1 MEDRETTRRTGD
13 CRIKLAPDMLARL
26 EELAKSYGFP
36 VATMAAVA
44 VAEWVNGKEQQA
56 KNQRMMLLDVGR
68 QVGGQLGELFQAMAD
83 SPDALAQADTVAS
96 SLAEQIR
103 GSKPAPTASGV

>member
-1 MEDRETTRRTGD
+1 MEDREVTRRTGD

-26 EELAKSYGFP
+26 EELARAYGFP

-56 KNQRMMLLDVGR
+56 RNQRMMLLDVGR
-68 QVGGQLGELFQAMAD
+68 QVGGRLGELFQSVAD
-83 SPDALAQADTVAS
+83 SPEAQASFDRIAQD
-96 SLAEQIR
+96 LAVQ
-103 GSKPAPTASGV
+103 GGVKPPPSAPEV

>member
-1 MEDRETTRRTGD
+1 MEEKEQTRRTGD

-26 EELAKSYGFP
+26 EELARAYGFP

-68 QVGGQLGELFQAMAD
+68 QVGGQLGELFQAMSD
-83 SPDALAQADTVAS
+83 SPEAQAAIDTVAQGLS
-96 SLAEQIR
+96 SNGVLKPPPQALG
-103 GSKPAPTASGV
+103 GS